1 MIFIKRKLAR
11 AIVGIAG
18 ITLIERAIFPN
29 FFLRSPNFEAAVYV
43 PTDRYFQINARAVV
57 FQRQNHPYAMQPIF
71 VFLYWQTWNRAKAAK
86 YAAEQRT
93 LFK

>member
-1 MIFIKRKLAR
+1 LIFINRKLAR

-43 PTDRYFQINARAVV
+43 PTDR
-57 FQRQNHPYAMQPIF
+57 
-71 VFLYWQTWNRAKAAK
+71 
-86 YAAEQRT
+86 
-93 LFK
+93 